1 MVVDIGLSSVT
12 CPSVVR
18 SVVISARRITIEHY
32 VEIGAADSDFA
43 LRSSIGAPLKTWY
56 TVISHRLRHQT
67 TAVVN
72 IVRPSPYR
80 RCCQQSS
87 TVETC
92 WSHSSSVVLPTPLV
106 WRKSRTRGEP
116 PFYCSADMLVYFRLL
131 CLKTFMLQYLERR
144 YASKAIRVV
153 GSAFKIASSVCS
165 LKPLL
170 YKHRSRFMTRRFKI
184 RRNSWILNI
193 CEW

>member
-92 WSHSSSVVLPTPLV
+92 
-106 WRKSRTRGEP
+106 
-116 PFYCSADMLVYFRLL
+116 
-131 CLKTFMLQYLERR
+131 
-144 YASKAIRVV
+144 
-153 GSAFKIASSVCS
+153 
-165 LKPLL
+165 
-170 YKHRSRFMTRRFKI
+170 
-184 RRNSWILNI
+184 
-193 CEW
+193 